1 MNSDT
6 KLWWLEK
13 IHLFQGL
20 SEDEMNKIAERSTLK
35 SKEKG
40 SYIYF
45 PNEPSNV
52 IFFLKNGRV
61 KVGSVSSEG
70 KENIKCIMHAGD
82 MFGEMALLGQE
93 TRNDFA
99 IAMDDDVRICTMN
112 VEEVLL
118 MMRSNPDL
126 SLKITATIG
135 GRLASVERR
144 FEALVF
150 KDARTR
156 IVDLIHEMA
165 QDRGQ
170 RIAGGSILVTHA
182 ITHQDIASLT
192 ATSRQ
197 TVTTV
202 LNELKDKGLINF
214 DRKTFLLHEPDKLV

>member
-1 MNSDT
+1 MNNAA

-20 SEDEMNKIAERSTLK
+20 SDEEMKRIAERSTLK

-40 SYIYF
+40 SHIYF

-52 IFFLKNGRV
+52 IFFLESGKV
-61 KVGSVSSEG
+61 KVGNVSSDG
-70 KENIKCIMHAGD
+70 KENIKCIIHPGD

-93 TRNDFA
+93 TRNDYA
-99 IAMDDDVRICTMN
+99 IAMDHDVRICAMN

-126 SLKITATIG
+126 SLKVTATIG
-135 GRLASVERR
+135 EKLASLERR

-150 KDARTR
+150 KDARSR
-156 IVDLIHEMA
+156 IVDLIQEMA
-165 QDRGQ
+165 QARGQ
-170 RIAGGSILVTHA
+170 QLIGGAMLVTHA
-182 ITHQDIASLT
+182 LTHQDIANLT

-202 LNELKDKGLINF
+202 LNELKDNGLINF
-214 DRKTFLLHEPDKLV
+214 DRKTFLLHEPVKLV